1 MRKLGPEIV
10 IALLGPPASG
20 KGTQAQKIAQFLG
33 GHPIST
39 GYYLRQ
45 AVAARTSLGIEAQ
58 RYVDAGQL
66 VPDDLVISLLRDLL
80 LKQDSAPVILD
91 GFPRTLSQAQAL
103 DALLH
108 PKAVL
113 YIEIDSNQ
121 ILERITGR
129 RVGPQGEPFHILHNP
144 PPAGVEVTQRS
155 DDREDVVRKRLDVY
169 YRQTEPLL
177 NYYEEKK
184 ILRRV
189 SGEGSIDEVFAR
201 IVPVLKDSR
210 Q

>member
-1 MRKLGPEIV
+1 MRKPAPDVV

-20 KGTQAQKIAQFLG
+20 KGTQAQKMAQFLG
-33 GHPIST
+33 GHAIST

-45 AVAARTSLGIEAQ
+45 AVAARTPVGIEAQ
-58 RYVDAGQL
+58 RYVDDGQL
-66 VPDDLVISLLRDLL
+66 VPDNLVVALLRDILFQ
-80 LKQDSAPVILD
+80 QDSAPVILD

-103 DALLH
+103 DALV
-108 PKAVL
+108 PPTAVI
-113 YIEIDSNQ
+113 YIEIDPDL

-129 RVGPQGEPFHILHNP
+129 RVGPQGEIFHIRHNP
-144 PPAGVEVTQRS
+144 PPPGVKVTQRS

-169 YRQTEPLL
+169 YRQSEPLL
-177 NYYEEKK
+177 NYYQAQK

-201 IVPVLKDSR
+201 IVPV
-210 Q
+210 